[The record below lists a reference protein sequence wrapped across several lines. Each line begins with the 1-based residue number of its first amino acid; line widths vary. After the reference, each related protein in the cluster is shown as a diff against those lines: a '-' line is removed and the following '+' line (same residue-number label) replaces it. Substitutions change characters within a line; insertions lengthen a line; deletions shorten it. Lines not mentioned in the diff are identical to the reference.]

1 MFVGLSVFDD
11 LNVGRPTLKHN
22 HYFLDCTI
30 KNNHLLAV
38 IEKLLP
44 SFYVEKGFWG
54 MLRSLSSELSALSFI
69 ACSGSDCFSVAIK
82 TAEVQRLDRQDDV
95 AACRKGFCLGV
106 RSVGVSARAGVSFEC
121 ASDEQSCGKI
131 LDSLLFYVE
140 HISLSGDW
148 ENVLPLYFPEEGEF
162 AEFNRELSS
171 GRNAFFLNGLPES
184 GRGRFLDRLLLFRGL
199 SISDIVNVPE
209 IAELEFSRQEELV
222 AAVESGVLVCISSVY
237 PLAPMLQGG
246 LVLPALAPVLEESRI
261 LFSSRSPLLA
271 REREFWAG
279 FSRSGRLEFSS
290 AQLVST
296 RDGLRDAVEKLE
308 IEAIHEAYRR
318 AGRSQNKV
326 AALLGIS
333 RGSLQHKLRKYQIG
347 EYPDE

>member
-1 MFVGLSVFDD
+1 
-11 LNVGRPTLKHN
+11 
-22 HYFLDCTI
+22 
-30 KNNHLLAV
+30 
-38 IEKLLP
+38 
-44 SFYVEKGFWG
+44 
-54 MLRSLSSELSALSFI
+54 MLRSLSSEISSLSFL
-69 ACSGSDCFSVAIK
+69 ACSGSDCFTVAIK
-82 TAEVQRLDRQDDV
+82 TAEVQRLERMDDV
-95 AACRKGFCLGV
+95 VVCSKGVCLGV
-106 RSVGVSARAGVSFEC
+106 RSVGTSAQAGFSFEC
-121 ASDEQSCGKI
+121 AGSEQSCGEI
-131 LDSLLFYVE
+131 LESLLFYVE
-140 HISLSGDW
+140 HISLSSGW
-148 ENVLPLYFPEEGEF
+148 EKVLPLYLPGEGEF
-162 AEFNRELSS
+162 AEYNRELSS
-171 GRNAFFLNGLPES
+171 FRNAFFLNGLPES
-184 GRGRFLDRLLLFRGL
+184 GRSRFLDRLLIFREL
-199 SISDIVNVPE
+199 SMSDIVHVPE

-246 LVLPALAPVLEESRI
+246 LVFHALAPILEESRI